1 MECQRHVC
9 NAGSYLYRQTVGI
22 VSSRQSA
29 VPTTH
34 FWHKGL
40 GCSRPKGGQRAKVAG
55 AGAVVSPFYELLLA
69 C

>member
-34 FWHKGL
+34 FWPKGL
-40 GCSRPKGGQRAKVAG
+40 GNPRPKGGQ
-55 AGAVVSPFYELLLA
+55 AVVSPFYELLLA